1 MTALHFISDLHLDA
15 SHPELTECLL
25 DYLSN
30 QAKQA
35 SHLFVLGDLFDA
47 WLGDDAAAAFDDS
60 QRVAHALHALSQH
73 GTEVSFMPGNRD
85 FLLGDD
91 YAQQCG
97 MTVLDDPCVLSLHG
111 VPTLLSHGDLLCTK
125 DLPYLAFREQVRAP
139 EWQAWFLSQSIGE
152 RIAFAKQAR
161 AQSQEHTQNTD
172 AMLMDV
178 TPEAVTKWFDTHGV
192 TRMIHGHTHRPAT
205 HTHDVNGQACT
216 RHVLADW
223 RNDGFYHVL
232 HEDGAL
238 STHHLSTQK

>member
-1 MTALHFISDLHLDA
+1 MTVFHFISDLHLDA
-15 SHPELTECLL
+15 SRPALTECLL
-25 DYLSN
+25 GYLSN

-35 SHLFVLGDLFDA
+35 EHLFILGDLFDA
-47 WLGDDAAAAFDDS
+47 WLGDDAAAGFDDS

-73 GTEVSFMPGNRD
+73 GTEVSFMHGNRD
-85 FLLGDD
+85 FLLGDA

-97 MTVLDDPCVLSLHG
+97 MNLLDDPCVLPLHD

-125 DLPYLAFREQVRAP
+125 DVAYLAFRDQVRDP
-139 EWQAWFLSQSIGE
+139 EWQTWFLGQSIGE

-178 TPEAVTKWFDTHGV
+178 TPEAVAEWFVAHDV
-192 TRMIHGHTHRPAT
+192 TQMIHGHTHRPAT
-205 HTHDVNGQACT
+205 HTHDINGQACT

-223 RNDGFYHVL
+223 RDQGFYHAL
-232 HEDGAL
+232 HPDGSWMTHAL
-238 STHHLSTQK
+238 PTSE